1 MIGIFDSGAGGLS
14 VWKELLAVAPGERYF
29 YISDNANCPYGPKSK
44 EFVLGRATAISD
56 YLISQGAE
64 IIVVACNT
72 ATAAAIDSLRS
83 RYDIPF
89 VGMEPAVKPAAI
101 ETKSGVIGVLATRGT
116 FNGRLYI
123 NTSEKFARSRDVK
136 IIETVG
142 DGLVE
147 LVEEGRTD
155 TPEAEALVR
164 KYIEPMVEAGADHI
178 VLGCTHY
185 PFLSGLIEKIA
196 GESVK
201 ILNPAP
207 AVAAH
212 AIKVLQDKRAKTEK
226 SNRNV
231 TISDSAD
238 IIATTGTNIGVLESI
253 AESVTAGLR
262 GSGLL
267 KSVGV
272 ESNRRKKYLTLSI

>member
-1 MIGIFDSGAGGLS
+1 MTGVFDSGAGGLS
-14 VWKELLAVAPGERYF
+14 VWKELVSAAPEEQYF

-44 EFVLGRATAISD
+44 EFIVGRAQAISD
-56 YLISQGAE
+56 YLISEGAE

-101 ETKSGVIGVLATRGT
+101 ETKSGVIGVLATKGT

-123 NTSEKFARSRDVK
+123 DTSEKFARSRDIR

-142 DGLVE
+142 EGLVE
-147 LVEEGRTD
+147 LVEEGKTE

-164 KYIEPMVEAGADHI
+164 KYVEPMVSAGADHI

-196 GESVK
+196 GDSVK

>member
-1 MIGIFDSGAGGLS
+1 MTGVFDSGAGGLS
-14 VWKELLAVAPGERYF
+14 VWKELVSAAPEEQYF

-44 EFVLGRATAISD
+44 EFIVGRAQAISD
-56 YLISQGAE
+56 YLISEGAE

-101 ETKSGVIGVLATRGT
+101 ETKSGVIGVLATKGT

-123 NTSEKFARSRDVK
+123 DTSEKFARSRDIR

-142 DGLVE
+142 EGLVE
-147 LVEEGRTD
+147 LVEEGKTE

-164 KYIEPMVEAGADHI
+164 KYVEPMVSAGADHI